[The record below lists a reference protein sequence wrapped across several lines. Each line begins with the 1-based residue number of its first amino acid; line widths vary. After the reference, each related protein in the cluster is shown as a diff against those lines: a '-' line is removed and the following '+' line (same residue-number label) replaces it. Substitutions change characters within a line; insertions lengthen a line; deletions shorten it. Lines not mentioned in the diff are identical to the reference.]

1 MKVTIE
7 HVEAK
12 VGMFKKAPAI
22 RLTVLFSDVEKA
34 IIKKHGL
41 AERWFYEAPK
51 HSLFSEDMQGPTYV
65 RTILPG
71 KPCTIHYVDLAT
83 ARNEEQKIYA
93 GLKNIKE
100 AINDFSAPVEQTKT
114 FEL

>member
-12 VGMFKKAPAI
+12 VGIFKKAPAI

-41 AERWFYEAPK
+41 DDRWFYEAPK
-51 HSLFSEDMQGPTYV
+51 HSLFSESMQAPTYV
-65 RTILPG
+65 RTILSG
-71 KPCTIHYVDLAT
+71 KPCTIHYADLAI
-83 ARNEEQKIYA
+83 ARNEEEKLYT
-93 GLKNIKE
+93 GLKGVKQVIE
-100 AINDFSAPVEQTKT
+100 ELSAPVEHTKT